1 MSGTNLKPPN
11 TEKCCTINSCV
22 DIQINTGALCAFNTI
37 LWGKKA
43 FKNIILFFLAFLIA
57 ARCYVM
63 QKSMHSFYIIALNRI
78 FFTNVTIRENNCWF
92 QEQRIYLFGFTVL
105 LQNGRVKC
113 VCFGKTCH
121 AVRACC
127 VEKVFSEEDE
137 ETLRWRFS
145 IYLSNKLPMCFCAY
159 WSVCVSYTSVI
170 KLR

>member
-1 MSGTNLKPPN
+1 MSVYRGKHVTIKSKLLFLLAPKILFSLQKIAEMSGTNLKPPN

-92 QEQRIYLFGFTVL
+92 
-105 LQNGRVKC
+105 
-113 VCFGKTCH
+113 
-121 AVRACC
+121 
-127 VEKVFSEEDE
+127 
-137 ETLRWRFS
+137 
-145 IYLSNKLPMCFCAY
+145 
-159 WSVCVSYTSVI
+159 
-170 KLR
+170 